1 MIKINFFGDFMSN
14 KAHQLSIGYLLK
26 KELDSS
32 NLNIV
37 NLEAPIISNTCKPI
51 YKSGPNIFQNIS
63 SIEFLENN
71 SFNLISLANN
81 HTMDFG
87 MEGLKNTQNTIKKS
101 NVIGAGNWSEAY
113 QPYIYESQGIKIG
126 VLSLTQREFGVLDDE
141 NNIMIGTAWMLHPIV
156 DSMIIETKKIVNYLF
171 IYSCRYRR

>member
-14 KAHQLSIGYLLK
+14 KAHLLK
-26 KELDSS
+26 KEVDYS

-101 NVIGAGNWSEAY
+101 NVIGAGNWLKHINHIFMNLKE
-113 QPYIYESQGIKIG
+113 
-126 VLSLTQREFGVLDDE
+126 
-141 NNIMIGTAWMLHPIV
+141 
-156 DSMIIETKKIVNYLF
+156 
-171 IYSCRYRR
+171 